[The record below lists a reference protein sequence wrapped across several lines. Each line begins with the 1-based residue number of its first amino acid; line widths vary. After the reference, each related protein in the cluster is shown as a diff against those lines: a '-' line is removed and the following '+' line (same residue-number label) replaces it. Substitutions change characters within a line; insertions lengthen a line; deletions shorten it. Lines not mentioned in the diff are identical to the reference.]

1 MLTEH
6 AKVLY
11 LFSQAGEVSGR
22 KKLQKIV
29 YIAQKLHFDFNQRF
43 YFHFYGP
50 YSDELTLEME
60 EMCELGLMRE
70 EREDKGNYQ
79 VYRYGLTEKGSR
91 FLEQTKVEMDHLALP
106 LKKLNTSTARF
117 LELVSTILFFEK
129 LPRSEV
135 EEKVFTLKA
144 KSNYTSDEVEEAY
157 RFILEL
163 REMCL
168 VC

>member
-11 LFSQAGEVSGR
+11 LFSQAGEVAGR

-29 YIAQKLHFDFNQRF
+29 YIAQKLQFDFNQRF

-91 FLEQTKVEMDHLALP
+91 FLKQTKVEMDHLALP

-129 LPRSEV
+129 LPRPEV

-144 KSNYTSDEVEEAY
+144 KSNYTSDEIEEAY